1 MPRPSQGSIPS
12 ELGWL
17 VDTLDDYERRLRT
30 LEAPSG
36 EALGNT
42 VAKLQASIAQTV
54 LPVAIYR
61 REDPAP
67 ITAAASAVAAV
78 STPVPAGYTRA
89 LVNVTASATLRSNE
103 ALGTGT
109 LLMCAAIISP
119 VPFGAF
125 YNQWQM
131 VSGQWYGGISATSAA
146 VVEDLAPGDTVNM
159 HAFVSFPG
167 AYTLGRASVAG
178 SILFLR

>member
-1 MPRPSQGSIPS
+1 MDPRTPVDDLQRIAV
-12 ELGWL
+12 ELREIG
-17 VDTLDDYERRLRT
+17 RRLD
-30 LEAPSG
+30 LLGAPSG
-36 EALGNT
+36 TSAFRT
-42 VAKLQASIAQTV
+42 VAKLQESISQTV
-54 LPVAIYR
+54 KPATIYR

-67 ITAAASAVAAV
+67 ITAAASPVAAV
-78 STPVPAGYTRA
+78 STPVPDGYTRA

-109 LLMCAAIISP
+109 LLMCAAVVAAS
-119 VPFGAF
+119 GGTF

-131 VSGQWYGGISATSAA
+131 VSGQWYGGISATSA
-146 VVEDLAPGDTVNM
+146 VVMEGLGTGSTVDV
-159 HAFVSFPG
+159 HALVSFPG

>member
-1 MPRPSQGSIPS
+1 MPRSSRQGAIPS
-12 ELGWL
+12 DLGSL
-17 VDTLDDYERRLRT
+17 IDALDDYERRLKI

-36 EALGNT
+36 ESLSAA
-42 VAKLQASIAQTV
+42 VERLQQIVKPAT
-54 LPVAIYR
+54 IYR

-103 ALGTGT
+103 AAGVST
-109 LLMCAAIISP
+109 LFQCAAIVAAS
-119 VPFGAF
+119 GGTF
-125 YNQWQM
+125 YNQWGS
-131 VSGQWYGGISATSAA
+131 VDGQKYGGISATSAI
-146 VVEDLAPGDTVNM
+146 VVEGLAPGSSVDV
-159 HAFVSFPG
+159 HALVAFPG
-167 AYTLGRASVAG
+167 AYTIGRASVAG

>member
-1 MPRPSQGSIPS
+1 M
-12 ELGWL
+12 
-17 VDTLDDYERRLRT
+17 LDDYERRLRT

-42 VAKLQASIAQTV
+42 VAKLAESIAQTV
-54 LPVAIYR
+54 KPVTIYR

-67 ITAAASAVAAV
+67 ITAAASPVAAV
-78 STPVPAGYTRA
+78 STPVPDGYTRA

-109 LLMCAAIISP
+109 LLMCAAIVAAS
-119 VPFGAF
+119 GGTF

-131 VSGQWYGGISATSAA
+131 VSGQWYGGISATSA
-146 VVEDLAPGDTVNM
+146 VVMEGLAPGSTVDV
-159 HAFVSFPG
+159 HALVSFPG
-167 AYTLGRASVAG
+167 AYTLSRASVAG